1 MVKIVRAKKN
11 HISDIGKLWLEFS
24 QFHQDI
30 DPIVTP
36 LDDARQGFD
45 KEFVTRLMKSKEGLV
60 LVALDDEQIIGFS
73 LSEISDPPK
82 RLKRG
87 KYGYIYTF
95 AITASYR
102 RKGVGEKMLNKIIKW
117 FDTKH
122 IDRIELTATTQNYI
136 GCSFW
141 EKQGFTE
148 FLRLFYKQI

>member
-60 LVALDDEQIIGFS
+60 LVALDDRPEKEMDNDLPFS
-73 LSEISDPPK
+73 YNPESQHVPMRP
-82 RLKRG
+82 
-87 KYGYIYTF
+87 
-95 AITASYR
+95 R
-102 RKGVGEKMLNKIIKW
+102 RTPQVSKSW
-117 FDTKH
+117 FDLMRGPWSPLCVQRG
-122 IDRIELTATTQNYI
+122 DRGDAL
-136 GCSFW
+136 
-141 EKQGFTE
+141 
-148 FLRLFYKQI
+148 